1 MNRVLRKRILRDL
14 KSNFMRY
21 LALGMLIIMGM
32 YLVVSMVGAAE
43 TIITGSRQRAKE
55 NLVEDGQFS
64 VFIPLTESQESELTD
79 SGLTLEKLFSMDI
92 ELEDDSVLRLMK
104 NREKVDLIDLDEGRL
119 AEKNSEIV
127 LEKRYCEE
135 HDLQVGDTISFA
147 ETDFTITGIGST
159 PDYDMP
165 TKKFS
170 DSSVDSSLFGTAF
183 VTDMQY
189 QEILESGSMKAEDY
203 TYAYRLSD
211 TLTDDDV
218 KQKIKNFEFDY
229 TNVEDKY
236 FIETIADTL
245 EKKEDLQN
253 GIQSIYDGS
262 ENLHNALSGTP
273 FESGAKE
280 FHGGISELKTET
292 DELLDE
298 IFKIDIDNLTSFV
311 KAENNP
317 RILGAA
323 GDLFM
328 NKMAGLAA
336 GVIIM
341 LLFTYVLSVFVMHQI
356 QRESSVIGALYALGA
371 KKKDLIR
378 HYVTLPTVIT
388 FLSGIIGSGIGFSSL
403 GIEVQMA
410 DTYNYFSVPELNTIY
425 PLYLVIYGIIMPP
438 VISLIVNSLVI
449 NKKLSQ
455 TALSL
460 IRNEQKSVKY
470 RDVNLGKMGFVRRF
484 QIRQMLREMRT
495 GLTVIIGMIIS
506 LLIFMLGID
515 CYVMCSNVKT
525 GNIEDASYSYMYM
538 LKYPADEVPNEG
550 EVCYMESLSKTE
562 MGYTLD
568 ISVIG
573 IDSDNKYFSAK
584 PEKRKNSVVISNAVS
599 QKYGLSVGEK
609 LILTDSANEMDYAFT
624 VDGIADYSVGLT
636 VFMDIDSMRE
646 LFGQSGNYYNMLL
659 SDNELD
665 IDDGRLYS
673 VTTKA
678 DIERS
683 ASVFIKLMKPT
694 VVTMITVS
702 IIIFCVVM
710 YLMMGVMIDRASFG
724 ISLIQIFGFRTKE
737 IRSLYL
743 NGNLLI
749 VTAGAIIGIPVAKAA
764 MDAIYPWFIA
774 NTACGMDL
782 HFPWYLY
789 VGIFAGILV
798 VYGAVNCLLVRKIKR
813 ITPAEVLKNRE

>member
-1 MNRVLRKRILRDL
+1 
-14 KSNFMRY
+14 
-21 LALGMLIIMGM
+21 
-32 YLVVSMVGAAE
+32 
-43 TIITGSRQRAKE
+43 
-55 NLVEDGQFS
+55 
-64 VFIPLTESQESELTD
+64 
-79 SGLTLEKLFSMDI
+79 MDI
-92 ELEDDSVLRLMK
+92 GLEDDSVLRLMK
-104 NREKVDLIDLDEGRL
+104 NREKVDLIDLDEVRL

-203 TYAYRLSD
+203 TYAYRLSGS
-211 TLTDDDV
+211 LTDDDV
-218 KQKIKNFEFDY
+218 KQKIKDFEFDY

-245 EKKEDLQN
+245 EKKEDLQD
-253 GIQSIYDGS
+253 GIRSICDGS
-262 ENLHNALSGTP
+262 ENLRDALSGTP

-280 FHGGISELKTET
+280 LHGGISELKTET

-328 NKMAGLAA
+328 NKMAGLVA

-410 DTYNYFSVPELNTIY
+410 DTYNYFSVPKLNTIY

-460 IRNEQKSVKY
+460 IRNEQKSVKH
-470 RDVNLGKMGFVRRF
+470 RDVDLGKMGFVRRF

-550 EVCYMESLSKTE
+550 EACYMESLSKTE

-584 PEKRKNSVVISNAVS
+584 PEKRKNSIVISNAVS
-599 QKYGLSVGEK
+599 QKYGLSVGDK

-636 VFMDIDSMRE
+636 VFMDIDIMRE
-646 LFGQSGNYYNMLL
+646 LFGQSENYYNMLL

-665 IDDGRLYS
+665 IDDGRIYS

-683 ASVFIKLMKPT
+683 AGVFIKLMKPT

-737 IRSLYL
+737 IRRLYL

>member
-21 LALGMLIIMGM
+21 LALGLLIIMGM

-43 TIITGSRQRAKE
+43 TIITGSRRRAKE

-92 ELEDDSVLRLMK
+92 ELEDDSVLRMMK
-104 NREKVDLIDLDEGRL
+104 NREKVDLIDIDEGRL

-147 ETDFTITGIGST
+147 KTDFTITGIGST

-165 TKKFS
+165 VRKFS

-183 VTDMQY
+183 VTDSQY
-189 QEILESGSMKAEDY
+189 KEILHSGLMKAEDY
-203 TYAYRLSD
+203 TYAYRLNGSLTSD
-211 TLTDDDV
+211 YV
-218 KQKIKNFEFDY
+218 KQMIKDFDFDY
-229 TNVEDKY
+229 TDVKDKY
-236 FIETIADTL
+236 FRETITDTL
-245 EKKEDLQN
+245 EKKENLQD
-253 GIQSIYDGS
+253 GIWSIYDGS
-262 ENLHNALSGTP
+262 ENLRDVLSGTP

-280 FHGGISELKTET
+280 LHSGINELKMQT

-298 IFKIDIDNLTSFV
+298 IFTVDIENLTSFV
-311 KAENNP
+311 KAEDNP

-323 GDLFM
+323 GDVYM
-328 NKMAGLAA
+328 NKTAGLAA
-336 GVIIM
+336 GVIVIM
-341 LLFTYVLSVFVMHQI
+341 LFTYVLSVFVMHQI

-371 KKKDLIR
+371 KKKDLIS
-378 HYVTLPTVIT
+378 HYVTLPTVVT
-388 FLSGIIGSGIGFSSL
+388 FLSGVIGSAIGFSSL
-403 GIEVQMA
+403 GINLQMS
-410 DTYNYFSVPELNTIY
+410 DTYNYFSVPELKTVY
-425 PLYLVIYGIIMPP
+425 PMYLIIYGIVMPP
-438 VISLIVNSLVI
+438 IISLIVDTLVI

-460 IRNEQKSVKY
+460 IKNEQKSGKH
-470 RDVNLGKMGFVRRF
+470 RGLDLGNMGFVRRF

-495 GLTVIIGMIIS
+495 GLTVVIGMIIS
-506 LLIFMLGID
+506 LLIFMLGMD
-515 CYVMCSNVKT
+515 CYVMCNNVKID
-525 GNIEDASYSYMYM
+525 NIKDASYGYMYT
-538 LKYPADEVPNEG
+538 LKYPEKTVPEG
-550 EVCYMESLSKTE
+550 SEACYMESLSKTE

-573 IDSDNKYFSAK
+573 IDSDNKYFAAR
-584 PEKRKNSVVISNAVS
+584 PEKGKSSVIISDAMS
-599 QKYGLSVGEK
+599 QKYGMSVGDK
-609 LILTDSANEMDYAFT
+609 LILTNSANEMDYAFT
-624 VDGIADYSVGLT
+624 VDSIADYSIALT

-646 LFGQSGNYYNMLL
+646 LFGQSEDYYNMLL
-659 SDNELD
+659 ADDKLD
-665 IDDGRLYS
+665 IDDGRLYA

-683 ASVFIKLMKPT
+683 AGIFIDMMMPMLITMMIVSV
-694 VVTMITVS
+694 
-702 IIIFCVVM
+702 IIFCVVM

-737 IRSLYL
+737 IRKLYL

-749 VTAGAIIGIPVAKAA
+749 VIAGAIIGIPIAKAA

-789 VGIFAGILV
+789 VGIFVGIFT
-798 VYGAVNCLLVRKIKR
+798 VYAVVNCLLVRKIKK

>member
-1 MNRVLRKRILRDL
+1 
-14 KSNFMRY
+14 
-21 LALGMLIIMGM
+21 
-32 YLVVSMVGAAE
+32 
-43 TIITGSRQRAKE
+43 
-55 NLVEDGQFS
+55 
-64 VFIPLTESQESELTD
+64 
-79 SGLTLEKLFSMDI
+79 
-92 ELEDDSVLRLMK
+92 
-104 NREKVDLIDLDEGRL
+104 
-119 AEKNSEIV
+119 
-127 LEKRYCEE
+127 
-135 HDLQVGDTISFA
+135 
-147 ETDFTITGIGST
+147 
-159 PDYDMP
+159 
-165 TKKFS
+165 
-170 DSSVDSSLFGTAF
+170 
-183 VTDMQY
+183 MQY
-189 QEILESGSMKAEDY
+189 QEILENGSMKAEDY
-203 TYAYRLSD
+203 TYAYRLSGA
-211 TLTDDDV
+211 LTDEDV
-218 KQKIKNFEFDY
+218 KQKIKNFDFDY
-229 TNVEDKY
+229 TNVYDKY
-236 FIETIADTL
+236 FKETIADML
-245 EKKEDLQN
+245 VKKEDFQD

-262 ENLHNALSGTP
+262 ENLHDALLGTP

-280 FHGGISELKTET
+280 LRSGISELKTET

-311 KAENNP
+311 KAEDNP

-336 GVIIM
+336 GVIVM

-388 FLSGIIGSGIGFSSL
+388 FVSGIIGSVIGFSSL

-410 DTYNYFSVPELNTIY
+410 DTYNYFSVPKMNTIY
-425 PLYLVIYGIIMPP
+425 PLYLVIYGIVMPP

-455 TALSL
+455 TVLSL
-460 IRNEQKSVKY
+460 IRNEQKSVKHK
-470 RDVNLGKMGFVRRF
+470 DVDLGKMGFVRRF

-506 LLIFMLGID
+506 LLIFMLGMNS
-515 CYVMCSNVKT
+515 YVLCSNVQKD
-525 GNIEDASYSYMYM
+525 NISDASFGYMYT
-538 LKYPADEVPNEG
+538 LKYPANEVSYGG
-550 EVCYMESLSKTE
+550 EACYIKSLSKTE

-568 ISVIG
+568 ISIIG
-573 IDSDNKYFSAK
+573 IGSDNKYFSSK
-584 PEKRKNSVVISNAVS
+584 PKKRKNSVVISDATS
-599 QKYGLSVGEK
+599 QKYGLSVGDK

-624 VDGIADYSVGLT
+624 VDGIADYSIGLT
-636 VFMDIDSMRE
+636 VFMDIDSMCE
-646 LFGQSGNYYNMLL
+646 LFGQSEDYYNMLL

-665 IDDGRLYS
+665 INEGRLYS

-683 ASVFIKLMKPT
+683 AGVFIDLMMPMI
-694 VVTMITVS
+694 VTMIIVS
-702 IIIFCVVM
+702 VIILCVVM

-737 IRSLYL
+737 IRKLYL

-749 VTAGAIIGIPVAKAA
+749 VIAGAIIGIPVAKAA

-774 NTACGMDL
+774 NTACGMNL

-798 VYGAVNCLLVRKIKR
+798 VYSAVNCLLLRKIKC
-813 ITPAEVLKNRE
+813 ISPAEVLKNRE

>member
-21 LALGMLIIMGM
+21 LALGLLIIMGM

-43 TIITGSRQRAKE
+43 TIITGSEQRAEE
-55 NLVEDGQFS
+55 NLVENGQFS
-64 VFIPLTESQESELTD
+64 VFLPLTESQENELTD
-79 SGLTLEKLFSMDI
+79 SGLILEKLFSMDI

-104 NREKVDLIDLDEGRL
+104 NREKVDLIDLDKGRL
-119 AEKNSEIV
+119 AEENSEIV
-127 LEKRYCEE
+127 LEKRYSEE

-147 ETDFTITGIGST
+147 KTDFTITGIGST

-165 TKKFS
+165 IRKLS

-189 QEILESGSMKAEDY
+189 QKILESSSMKAEEY
-203 TYAYRLSD
+203 TYAYRISGS
-211 TLTDDDV
+211 LTDEDV
-218 KQKIKNFEFDY
+218 KQKIKNFDFDY
-229 TNVEDKY
+229 TNVDDKY
-236 FIETIADTL
+236 FRETIADTL
-245 EKKEDLQN
+245 DKKEDFQD

-262 ENLHNALSGTP
+262 EKLHDALLGTP
-273 FESGAKE
+273 FESGANGL
-280 FHGGISELKTET
+280 HSGISELKTET

-298 IFKIDIDNLTSFV
+298 IFRIDIDNLTSFV
-311 KAENNP
+311 KAEENP

-323 GDLFM
+323 GDKIM
-328 NKMAGLAA
+328 DKQAGLAA
-336 GVIIM
+336 GIIALM
-341 LLFTYVLSVFVMHQI
+341 LFTYVLSVFVMHQI

-388 FLSGIIGSGIGFSSL
+388 FVSGIIGSAIGFSSL
-403 GIEVQMA
+403 GIDVQMA
-410 DTYNYFSVPELNTIY
+410 NTQGYFSIPNFNTVY
-425 PLYLVIYGIIMPP
+425 PLYLVIYSIVMPP
-438 VISLIVNSLVI
+438 VISLIINVLVI

-460 IRNEQKSVKY
+460 IRNEQKSVKHKSV
-470 RDVNLGKMGFVRRF
+470 DLGKMGFIRRF

-506 LLIFMLGID
+506 LLIFMLGMD
-515 CYVMCSNVKT
+515 CYVMCNNVKT
-525 GNIEDASYSYMYM
+525 ENITDASYGYMYM
-538 LKYPADEVPNEG
+538 LKYPEKTVPEG
-550 EVCYMESLSKTE
+550 SEACYIESLSKTE

-584 PEKRKNSVVISNAVS
+584 PKKRKNSVVISDATS
-599 QKYGLSVGEK
+599 QKYGLSVGDK

-624 VDGIADYSVGLT
+624 VDGIADYSIGLT

-646 LFGQSGNYYNMLL
+646 LFGQSEDYYNMLL
-659 SDNELD
+659 ADDKLD
-665 IDDGRLYS
+665 IDEGRLYS

-683 ASVFIKLMKPT
+683 AGIFIKMMVPLVASLMIVS
-694 VVTMITVS
+694 VV
-702 IIIFCVVM
+702 IFCVVM

-737 IRSLYL
+737 IRKLYL

-749 VTAGAIIGIPVAKAA
+749 VTAGAIIGIPVAKIV

-774 NTACGMDL
+774 NTACGMNL

-798 VYGAVNCLLVRKIKR
+798 VYSAVNCLLVRKIKC